1 MQNMWISVAL
11 IVAVIIVGI
20 IAGKRLSTPGP
31 QRRAVYFAFGTLAV
45 LALWFFIF
53 VAFFP
58 AEWIVPFFTV
68 ACIIIP
74 ICVYMMVLRSGGKER
89 AKVPS
94 KRSFE
99 IPKKDMTSPLKA
111 QRLPARSAL
120 EQLLH
125 QVPQRRPRGR
135 EGLHPCAHGNRTS
148 VRLCHKMGFLLSW
161 LGHRKMGAHYCACR
175 LNCTRPH
182 PSALLERDRGGHDRA
197 LCSFDLQ
204 APQESSKSAAAR
216 IVTRKGTE

>member
-1 MQNMWISVAL
+1 MHAPTLPKLKKTPKRILDLVHLLFASLWL
-11 IVAVIIVGI
+11 GGFTIVFVCSIMLWTQTIDPV
-20 IAGKRLSTPGP
+20 
-31 QRRAVYFAFGTLAV
+31 FGLAT
-45 LALWFFIF
+45 INF
-53 VAFFP
+53 V
-58 AEWIVPFFTV
+58 
-68 ACIIIP
+68 
-74 ICVYMMVLRSGGKER
+74 
-89 AKVPS
+89 
-94 KRSFE
+94 
-99 IPKKDMTSPLKA
+99 
-111 QRLPARSAL
+111 
-120 EQLLH
+120 
-125 QVPQRRPRGR
+125 
-135 EGLHPCAHGNRTS
+135 HGNRTS

>member
-1 MQNMWISVAL
+1 MHAPTLPKLKKTPKRILDLVHLLFEPVAW
-11 IVAVIIVGI
+11 
-20 IAGKRLSTPGP
+20 RLHH
-31 QRRAVYFAFGTLAV
+31 RVRMLDH
-45 LALWFFIF
+45 ALD
-53 VAFFP
+53 ANDRSG
-58 AEWIVPFFTV
+58 
-68 ACIIIP
+68 
-74 ICVYMMVLRSGGKER
+74 LRSCN
-89 AKVPS
+89 
-94 KRSFE
+94 
-99 IPKKDMTSPLKA
+99 D
-111 QRLPARSAL
+111 
-120 EQLLH
+120 QL
-125 QVPQRRPRGR
+125 RPRGR

-182 PSALLERDRGGHDRA
+182 PSALLERDRGGHDRT